1 MINLLSSFRNTGF
14 FIVIFWA
21 FIARP
26 AVAGTT
32 GKITG
37 IIVDKK
43 THEPLAGANV
53 QIEGSSLGAA
63 SDADGY
69 FVIVNV
75 PVGTYVVSASM
86 LGYRTVRKKKVAI
99 SSDFTTT
106 VNFQLSPSVLE
117 SEESIEV
124 VAQKPM
130 VRRDQTASVAAYAG
144 DEIRK
149 MPVETYQDVLKLQ
162 AGVTTGADGALHIRG
177 GRSGEITYVV
187 DGVSV
192 MDAYSGLPS
201 VAVENNSIQEI
212 SLVSGAFN
220 AEYGNAMSGVVN
232 IITREGGAKWDFS
245 GSAYS
250 GDYISSHPAVFYN
263 IDDRNPLAT
272 YNLDINAGGPLPLGF
287 RIFSSVRYFYNDGW
301 LYGRRDFI
309 PSDSTNLNSENPDD
323 WFIKQNGDS
332 AAVPMNNMK
341 RVSWTTKLSRRM
353 GNAKISYKL
362 LWNRADYREY
372 LHLFKFTPDGNY
384 NQYQE
389 GFAHTLRL
397 DYSLG
402 THIFGDVNLGW
413 LRNDYRYSVFKNPL
427 DPGYVHP
434 NRLNIPGY
442 RFYTGGTGMYYL
454 KRRTETLSFNGS
466 LSWQLNHVHLLK
478 AGFDVERYRL
488 KLRDFFIRAAR
499 DRNGIEVR
507 PFKPEVPPTTDL
519 GSNAYNKQ
527 PVQFS
532 AYIQDKIELKSVVI
546 NAGLRYDF
554 FDPKTR
560 YPDNPGNPA
569 NGPKSQV
576 APNYKLSPRLGI
588 AYPLTATGILSFSF
602 GQFFQ
607 MPDFRYLYS
616 NPGYKV
622 APGALR
628 TTMGNARLKPQQ
640 TTIYELGLQQQFS
653 QDLAADFTLYVKD
666 IRNLIG
672 QQFFRLDNDVSS
684 KYVRYANRDYGRVN
698 GLSVFL
704 EKRFTG
710 FWGATLN
717 YTYQLARGNASDPN
731 ALFFDLLATPPRE
744 SPKKIVYLDW
754 DQRHTLNGTFTIGRP
769 GSWNISLI
777 GSYGSGLPYTPSL
790 QNQRTAFENSGR
802 KPPVINFDLRASY
815 GFNFLGR
822 NLSLYALVYNLFDRL
837 NENIVF
843 EDTGRA
849 GYTLQGQFV
858 GNTGLYSRD
867 EFFKRPDYYSAPRR
881 VVIGVQL
888 Q

>member
-1 MINLLSSFRNTGF
+1 MINLLISFRNAGF
-14 FIVIFWA
+14 LFIFVFA
-21 FIARP
+21 FIANL
-26 AVAGTT
+26 AIAGTT

-37 IIVDKK
+37 IIMDKA
-43 THEPLAGANV
+43 THEPLAGANI
-53 QIEGSSLGAA
+53 QIVGSSLGAA

-69 FVIVNV
+69 YVIVNV
-75 PVGTYVVSASM
+75 PVGMHVLTASM
-86 LGYRTVRKKKVAI
+86 LGYRSIRKKDVNVA
-99 SSDFTTT
+99 SDFTTT
-106 VNFQLSPSVLE
+106 VNFGLKPKVLE
-117 SEESIEV
+117 SDETIEV

-130 VRRDQTASVAAYAG
+130 IRRDQTASVVAYAG

-149 MPVETYQDVLKLQ
+149 MPLETYRDVLKLQ
-162 AGVTTGADGALHIRG
+162 AGVTTGSDGALHIRG
-177 GRSGEITYVV
+177 GRSSEITYVV

-192 MDAYSGLPS
+192 MDDYSGLPS
-201 VAVENNSIQEI
+201 VAVENNAIQEI

-250 GDYISSHPAVFYN
+250 GDYVSSHPTIFYN
-263 IDDRNPLAT
+263 IDYRNLLAT
-272 YNLDINAGGPLPLGF
+272 YNLDVSAGGPLPLDF
-287 RIFSSVRYFYNDGW
+287 RLFNSARYFYNDGW

-309 PSDSTNLNSENPDD
+309 PSDSTNLNSENSND

-332 AAVPMNNMK
+332 AAVPMNDMK
-341 RVSWTTKLSRRM
+341 RISWTTKLSRQIGSAR
-353 GNAKISYKL
+353 ISYKL
-362 LWNRADYREY
+362 LWNRADYRDY

-389 GFAHTLRL
+389 GLVHTLRL

-402 THIFGDVNLGW
+402 KRIFGDINLGW
-413 LRNDYRYSVFKNPL
+413 RRNKYRYSVFKNPL

-454 KRRTETLSFNGS
+454 KRRSESLSFNGS
-466 LSWQLNHVHLLK
+466 LSWQVNHVHLLK
-478 AGFDVERYRL
+478 SGFDLEQHRL
-488 KLRDFFIRAAR
+488 HLREFYVRAAR
-499 DRNGIEVR
+499 DENGIEIR
-507 PFKPEVPPTTDL
+507 PFMPEVPPTTDL
-519 GSNAYNKQ
+519 GSNVYDKR
-527 PVQFS
+527 PFQFS
-532 AYIQDKIELKSVVI
+532 AYLQDKVELNSVVI
-546 NAGLRYDF
+546 NAGLR
-554 FDPKTR
+554 FDYFNPNTD
-560 YPDNPGNPA
+560 YPVNPGNPR
-569 NGPKSQV
+569 NGPKNTV
-576 APNYKLSPRLGI
+576 PPNLKLSPRLGI

-607 MPDFRYLYS
+607 MPQFRYLYS

-628 TTMGNARLKPQQ
+628 TTMGNALLKPQQ

-653 QDLAADFTLYVKD
+653 SDMAANFTLYVKD

-684 KYVRYANRDYGRVN
+684 KYVRYTNRDYGRVN
-698 GLSVFL
+698 GVSVFL

-731 ALFFDLLATPPRE
+731 ALFFDLLANPPRE
-744 SPKKIVYLDW
+744 SSKKIVYLNW
-754 DQRHTLNGTFTIGRP
+754 DQRHTLNGTFTVGKPGR
-769 GSWNISLI
+769 WNVSLI
-777 GSYGSGLPYTPSL
+777 GSFGSGLPYTPSL

-802 KPPVINFDLRASY
+802 KPSTINFDLRASY
-815 GFNFLGR
+815 DFLLWGR
-822 NLSLYALVYNLFDRL
+822 KLSFYTLVYNLFDRL

-867 EFFKRPDYYSAPRR
+867 EYFKRPDYYSAPRR